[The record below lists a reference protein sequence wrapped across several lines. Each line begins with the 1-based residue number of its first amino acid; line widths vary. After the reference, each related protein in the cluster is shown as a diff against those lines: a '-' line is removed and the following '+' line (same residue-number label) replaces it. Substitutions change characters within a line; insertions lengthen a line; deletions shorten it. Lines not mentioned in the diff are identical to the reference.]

1 MEHKLSEGRMLSTS
15 NMIKIALLAV
25 ISYLVMF
32 IEFPLPFFPPFL
44 KIDFSDLPALIGGFA
59 ISPIAGVLIELIK
72 NLLHFVF
79 QTSTGGVGE
88 LANFVIGSALIFPA
102 AVIYH
107 MNKSKKNA
115 IYGLI
120 VGSITM
126 GIVGGLANYYV
137 LLPFYSKFMPLEVIV
152 SSAAA
157 LNNMITDMNSLIIYG
172 IVPFNIIKALI
183 VSVVTLSIYKKV
195 SVILHK

>member
-1 MEHKLSEGRMLSTS
+1 MEHKLSEGRILSTS

-59 ISPIAGVLIELIK
+59 IGPMAGVIIELIK

-157 LNNMITDMNSLIIYG
+157 LNSMITDMNSLIIYG
-172 IVPFNIIKALI
+172 IVPFNIIKALL
-183 VSVVTLSIYKKV
+183 VSVVTLTIYKRV

>member
-88 LANFVIGSALIFPA
+88 LANFVIGSSLIFPA

-157 LNNMITDMNSLIIYG
+157 LNSMITDMNSLIIYG

>member
-1 MEHKLSEGRMLSTS
+1 MEHKISEGRVMTTS

-25 ISYLVMF
+25 ISFLVMF

-59 ISPIAGVLIELIK
+59 IGPFAGVMIELIK

-79 QTSTGGVGE
+79 KTSTGGVGE

-107 MNKSKKNA
+107 KNKSRKNA
-115 IYGLI
+115 VYGLI
-120 VGSITM
+120 VGSIAM

-137 LLPFYSKFMPLEVIV
+137 LIPFYSKFMPIDVIV

-157 LNNMITDMNSLIIYG
+157 LNSLVTDLKSLIIYG

-183 VSVVTLSIYKKV
+183 VSIVTLSIYKKV